1 MSFSG
6 CRVASVLLL
15 LAFLATAA
23 PLGAQQTIIFPHVAM
38 GRTAEGDDFQT
49 SILVT
54 NLSSQSVSA
63 ALNLFDDNGMPLFAN
78 INDQTNTI
86 FAVSN
91 FPFNLSPQGVKK
103 LDLTLSPGQNLT
115 SGWARIITSEGG
127 PIGASLVFQQ
137 IRAGQVFAQAGVL
150 PTTPAQSFVIFVEKA
165 PGVDTGIAIINPDP
179 LQPRTF
185 NFTLRGENG
194 MAVGTTQPL
203 QLSARGHLAIFAS
216 QLIPELATMQTF
228 RGRLEISGAES
239 SVVTLRFN
247 NQQFTTLAALSGLVL
262 PTEDIPEVPES
273 EQPTDCGR
281 NDNLQNGDQI
291 PQLPIIITGVISTAN
306 CMGGPL
312 PDLDSFKFPGS
323 PGQVIMISVKT
334 NVATPFAARVVVFD
348 PNQNPIQG
356 ANKAGSGEF
365 TLDPITLTVGGT
377 HFLRIL
383 PDAPVSGSPTHEYQI
398 VIRIR

>member
-91 FPFNLSPQGVKK
+91 FPFNLSP
-103 LDLTLSPGQNLT
+103 GQNLT

-165 PGVDTGIAIINPDP
+165 PGVDTGIAIINQDP

-216 QLIPELATMQTF
+216 QLIRELATMQTF

-273 EQPTDCGR
+273 EQPTDCGI
-281 NDNLQNGDQI
+281 NDGLPNGDQAF
-291 PQLPIIITGVISTAN
+291 QLPIVFTGVISTAN
-306 CMGGPL
+306 CMGSPQ

-323 PGQVIMISVKT
+323 AGQTIRISVKT

-356 ANKAGSGEF
+356 ATGTGSGEF
-365 TLDPITLTVGGT
+365 TLNPITLTVGGT

-383 PDAPVSGSPTHEYQI
+383 PEPASGSPTHQYQI
-398 VIRIR
+398 VIR

>member
-6 CRVASVLLL
+6 CRAASVLLL
-15 LAFLATAA
+15 LAFLATTA
-23 PLGAQQTIIFPHVAM
+23 PLGAQQTIIFPQVAM
-38 GRTAEGDDFQT
+38 GRTAEGDNFQS

-54 NLSSQSVSA
+54 NLSSQPVSA
-63 ALNLFDDNGMPLFAN
+63 ALDLFDDNGMPLFVN

-91 FPFNLSPQGVKK
+91 FPFNLSPQGVKR
-103 LDLTLSPGQNLT
+103 LDLTLSGQNLT

-165 PGVDTGIAIINPDP
+165 PGVDTGMAIINPDP

-194 MAVGTTQPL
+194 TAVGTTQSL
-203 QLSARGHLAIFAS
+203 QISARGHRALFIS

-262 PTEDIPEVPES
+262 PTEDIPEVTES
-273 EQPTDCGR
+273 EQPTECGI
-281 NDNLQNGDQI
+281 NDNLPNGDQAF
-291 PQLPIIITGVISTAN
+291 QLPIVFTGVISTAN
-306 CMGGPL
+306 CMGSPQ

-323 PGQVIMISVKT
+323 PGQVIRISVKT
-334 NVATPFAARVVVFD
+334 NVATPFAARIVVFD

-356 ANKAGSGEF
+356 ATGTGSGEF
-365 TLDPITLTVGGT
+365 TLNPITLTVGGT

-383 PDAPVSGSPTHEYQI
+383 PEPASGSPTHQYRII
-398 VIRIR
+398 VR